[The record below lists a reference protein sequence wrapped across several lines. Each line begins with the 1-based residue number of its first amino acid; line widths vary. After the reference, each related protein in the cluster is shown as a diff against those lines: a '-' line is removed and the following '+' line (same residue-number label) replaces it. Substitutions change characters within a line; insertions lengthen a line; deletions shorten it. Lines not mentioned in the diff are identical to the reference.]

1 MVAQIQEFEEYY
13 DLSED
18 EDDDELFYA
27 PTYFEIDE
35 QLVIVAC
42 LMLLEQRY
50 RVLKSMSPERV
61 QEEVED
67 IIDSLNN
74 ELKSTAVSKIDST
87 VWDYFDKI
95 MSDYNI
101 PDRYVNQDTSMYP
114 IVEESI
120 NTLCNQ
126 LKGEL
131 KQKSMFFVDNLTKD
145 SFNILPNFKRAVR
158 KVIDAVG
165 GNLIYSKEKS
175 KRNVEEFVYGKDKL
189 YYWITANDSSVCA
202 WCRMQESLPPR
213 TLSEMPLDHWNGHC
227 EHEPVDYTYSNEY
240 MIMLARGEYR
250 DEINAFA
257 PNDSAMSQA
266 SGRIQADRRIL

>member
-1 MVAQIQEFEEYY
+1 MVKQIQEIEDYY
-13 DLSED
+13 SDD
-18 EDDDELFYA
+18 EDDDIYGLFYA

-50 RVLKSMSPERV
+50 RVMQSMTPQMIVDEI
-61 QEEVED
+61 EEM
-67 IIDSLNN
+67 IDSLNN
-74 ELKSTAVSKIDST
+74 ELQSTAIEKIDSC
-87 VWDYFDKI
+87 VWDYFDKV

-101 PDRYVNQDTSMYP
+101 PDKYVSQDTSMYP
-114 IVEESI
+114 IVRESI

-145 SFNILPNFKRAVR
+145 TFNIKPNFKRAIR
-158 KVIDAVG
+158 RIIDAVG

-175 KRNVEEFVYGKDKL
+175 KRNVEEFVYGENKL
-189 YYWITANDSSVCA
+189 YYWLTANDSKVCD
-202 WCRMQESLPPR
+202 WCRVQESLPPR
-213 TLSEMPLDHWNGHC
+213 TLREMPLDHWNGRC
-227 EHEPVDYTYSNEY
+227 EHEPVDYTYSDEY

-250 DEINAFA
+250 DEISAYT
-257 PNDSAMSQA
+257 PTDSEMSQ
-266 SGRIQADRRIL
+266 SIGKIQADRRKL